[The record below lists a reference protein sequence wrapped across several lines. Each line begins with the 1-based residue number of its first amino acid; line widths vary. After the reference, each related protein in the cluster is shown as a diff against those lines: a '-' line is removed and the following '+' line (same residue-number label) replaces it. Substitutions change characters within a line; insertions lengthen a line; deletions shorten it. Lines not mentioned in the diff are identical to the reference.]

1 MNIRTTWKF
10 PSVLIFDEDLYF
22 QLHMRSFKVLIVYSE
37 SVLRCHG
44 KIKPLEYLFP
54 NAITESHCPQN
65 HGWVMFPMK
74 LWSTVLPLLKGRAFC
89 GCPIPE
95 GAQGQ
100 VGWDLDSL
108 SCWGHP
114 THGGEGLDLGDL

>member
-74 LWSTVLPLLKGRAFC
+74 LWSTVLPLLKGKS
-89 GCPIPE
+89 ILW
-95 GAQGQ
+95 
-100 VGWDLDSL
+100 VS
-108 SCWGHP
+108 HP
-114 THGGEGLDLGDL
+114 